1 MDGREIERKHH
12 QTFEDLKETNESG
25 LEFWTARKLAKI
37 LEYSEYRHFLPV
49 IEKAKEA
56 CRNSGHAVRDH
67 FEDILGMVGIGSG
80 AMRELPDVRLS
91 RYACYLI
98 AQNADSSKSSIA
110 LAQTY
115 FAIQTRRQEVFES
128 LSAAEKRLF
137 IRGEV
142 TNENKKLFSTARQAG
157 VRRFGAFNDEG
168 YKGLYGRTLAD
179 IEKKKGIK
187 KGELLDRAGS
197 TELAANLFRIT
208 QTDEKI
214 KKEIKEEGLFR

>member
-1 MDGREIERKHH
+1 MVEIGYG
-12 QTFEDLKETNESG
+12 N
-25 LEFWTARKLAKI
+25 
-37 LEYSEYRHFLPV
+37 
-49 IEKAKEA
+49 
-56 CRNSGHAVRDH
+56 VRRVADWK
-67 FEDILGMVGIGSG
+67 
-80 AMRELPDVRLS
+80 LS

-157 VRRFGAFNDEG
+157 VSQFGLFSDAG
-168 YKGLYGRTLAD
+168 YRGLYGAPLAD
-179 IEKKKGIK
+179 IEWKKGIQ
-187 KGELLDRAGS
+187 KGELLDWAGS

-208 QTDEKI
+208 QTDEKLRKDNVRGEYAARNTHFMVGGKVRKTI
-214 KKEIKEEGLFR
+214 KEIGGELPEDLKPERHIKEVKKDIRLAEKQNRKLLNDSK

>member
-1 MDGREIERKHH
+1 MVEIGYG
-12 QTFEDLKETNESG
+12 N
-25 LEFWTARKLAKI
+25 
-37 LEYSEYRHFLPV
+37 
-49 IEKAKEA
+49 
-56 CRNSGHAVRDH
+56 VRRVADWK
-67 FEDILGMVGIGSG
+67 
-80 AMRELPDVRLS
+80 LS

-157 VRRFGAFNDEG
+157 VSQFGLFSDAG
-168 YKGLYGRTLAD
+168 YRGLYGAPLAD
-179 IEKKKGIK
+179 IEWKKGIQ
-187 KGELLDRAGS
+187 KGELLD
-197 TELAANLFRIT
+197 
-208 QTDEKI
+208 
-214 KKEIKEEGLFR
+214 